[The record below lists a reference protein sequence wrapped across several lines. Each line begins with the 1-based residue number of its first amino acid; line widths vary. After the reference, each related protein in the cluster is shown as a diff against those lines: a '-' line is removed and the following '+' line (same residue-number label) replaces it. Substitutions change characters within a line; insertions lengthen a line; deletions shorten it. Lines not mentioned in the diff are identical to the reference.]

1 MSQKTQWYKDAGF
14 GLFIHWGAYSVAG
27 VEASWPIMAPRMS
40 EAMFKV
46 PSDIAE
52 EDYFKLPE
60 KFNPVEFKPDEWVQ
74 SARNAGMKY
83 IIFTSKHHDGFCMF
97 DAPGTSYKITN
108 TPYGRDIC
116 LELAEA
122 CRRAD
127 MPLGF
132 YYSPPDMNHPGYRD
146 TSKPV
151 TANWT
156 GQPERKREW
165 ADYLDYME
173 SHIVKLL
180 TDYGKISVIWFD
192 GLSNHG
198 KYQPE
203 RFHKLIRKISPDT
216 LINDRL
222 GDGYDFLTPE
232 QFIPKDGIPAK
243 SFSKAPGM
251 EPGGDSFFRTVNTL
265 FKVPLIN
272 IYIRK
277 QMEKYSTG
285 ELELSPVYREAY
297 PEPDFFQPW
306 ETCMT
311 IGSTWAFN
319 PSEKNWKASSSLIE
333 NLVAVSAKGGNYLL
347 NIGPDELGRFPSEAV
362 NRLKDIGTWI
372 NKYGEFIYGSN
383 YTGIQDQTWGY
394 ALGKGNNLYFFVKID
409 LKDVT
414 LELTDLPADV
424 VSVKLSTGKTCDYK
438 YSNETLTIPLAGLK
452 KEEPFTVII
461 AELANRTANSE
472 KYSPHS
478 DKRQT
483 GRSFLKKQVFYS
495 LIVNSI
501 ANGLIA
507 FFSYINHSAVKAVDG
522 LIDSGITAFII
533 GFIVAWLLTD
543 SVRKE
548 VFMHRLKD
556 FTDSPVFRIMPGN
569 ILLRSI
575 VISFITSCLIMLF
588 FWLGISLSG
597 TDTIGNNYY
606 ILIKTMYTGISGA
619 IAALA
624 AIGSV
629 LIEHQKQ
636 S

>member
-1 MSQKTQWYKDAGF
+1 MSQKTEWYKDAGF

-46 PSDIAE
+46 PSNISE
-52 EDYFKLPE
+52 EDYFKLPQS
-60 KFNPVEFKPDEWVQ
+60 FNPVEFKPDEWVET
-74 SARNAGMKY
+74 ARNAGMKY

-122 CRRAD
+122 CRKAD

-156 GQPERKREW
+156 GQPERKKEW
-165 ADYLDYME
+165 AEYLDYME

-180 TDYGKISVIWFD
+180 TNYGKISVLWFD

-251 EPGGDSFFRTVNTL
+251 EPGGDSFFKTVNKL

-297 PEPDFFQPW
+297 PEPEYFQLW

-319 PSEKNWKASSSLIE
+319 PLEKNWKTSSSLIE
-333 NLVAVSAKGGNYLL
+333 NLIAVSAKGGNYLL
-347 NIGPDELGRFPSEAV
+347 NIGPDGLGQFPSEAV
-362 NRLKDIGTWI
+362 NRLKDIGTWM
-372 NKYGEFIYGSN
+372 NQNGEYVYGSN
-383 YTGIQDQTWGY
+383 YTGIQDQNWGY
-394 ALGKGNNLYFFVKID
+394 TLRKDKNLYLF
-409 LKDVT
+409 LKMDSKEST
-414 LELTDLPADV
+414 LELTALPADI
-424 VSVKLSTGKTCDYK
+424 VSVRLSSGAPCEYQFENG
-438 YSNETLTIPLAGLK
+438 SLLIPLDNLK
-452 KEEPFTVII
+452 KTEPLTVII
-461 AELANRTANSE
+461 AEIDHQAVNKE
-472 KYSPHS
+472 KYSPHI
-478 DKRQT
+478 DNRQT

-533 GFIVAWLLTD
+533 GFIVTWILTD

-556 FTDSPVFRIMPGN
+556 YTDNPVFRIMPGN
-569 ILLRSI
+569 IILRS
-575 VISFITSCLIMLF
+575 VVFSFITSCLIMLL
-588 FWLGISLSG
+588 FWSVLNLTGISV
-597 TDTIGNNYY
+597 IANNHY
-606 ILIKTMYTGISGA
+606 ILIKTLYTGVSGA

-629 LIEHQKQ
+629 LIEHRRQ